1 MAVHMPAV
9 GSNANDI
16 GLLTPGSMAK
26 GKPVGDSFSDL
37 LAQATSDSQPSS
49 TLSEVS
55 TQRKQKPSSTK
66 AKATSSS
73 PTIIPAKI
81 IPATIIPAKITPA
94 TIIPGKITQ
103 PKMGGAPSSTQGGGL
118 LPECKAVPA
127 KLERAL
133 APEAPANRIAVG
145 GQVALSSPVTT
156 PLELMT
162 VPANPATI
170 TSAPSSPTEGREP
183 SRTVKAVP
191 ATSVQIPAQTSVQS
205 PVPIPAPTTA
215 QIPAQNGSIREAAA
229 AVDGQVSLRSSS
241 KSEDGNYLRSQ
252 NPGLV
257 QSSQPTVT
265 RADAATDLTP
275 SKPISSTLGKTEVV
289 TPPSES
295 LAIEPSQVATGLNTG
310 EYHSLTTVV
319 SDLCP
324 VTPVDDS
331 MTVPEASVDI
341 EPNKSTAAATIPASF
356 LVPAPADL
364 VPDQV
369 VPAEQL

>member
-1 MAVHMPAV
+1 M
-9 GSNANDI
+9 
-16 GLLTPGSMAK
+16 
-26 GKPVGDSFSDL
+26 
-37 LAQATSDSQPSS
+37 
-49 TLSEVS
+49 
-55 TQRKQKPSSTK
+55 
-66 AKATSSS
+66 
-73 PTIIPAKI
+73 
-81 IPATIIPAKITPA
+81 
-94 TIIPGKITQ
+94 
-103 PKMGGAPSSTQGGGL
+103 
-118 LPECKAVPA
+118 
-127 KLERAL
+127 
-133 APEAPANRIAVG
+133 
-145 GQVALSSPVTT
+145 
-156 PLELMT
+156 
-162 VPANPATI
+162 
-170 TSAPSSPTEGREP
+170 
-183 SRTVKAVP
+183 
-191 ATSVQIPAQTSVQS
+191 QIPAQTSVQS

-324 VTPVDDS
+324 VTPVDDA

-369 VPAEQL
+369 VPAGSSEIPLTIDAKSPSRAQNAPAKENTQAKEDAHADGKASQALPGTALSHPIDHSVTNATPVVQRATYIANLTSDAVHAPNVPQFHKEATEADQRQAAPASSQ